1 MKTPVMKITIFE
13 NAAEFRRWLERNHPL
28 VEEFWV
34 GFYNQRSKKT
44 SIKYL
49 EAVDEALCFGWID
62 GLRQSV
68 NETTYRVRF
77 TPRKTRSNW
86 SAVNIRRAEELMK
99 LGRVTPPGLSAFKN
113 RTEKKS
119 YSYEMRPQQFEA
131 AHEKQFKKNKQAW
144 EFFRAEA
151 PWYQRTAT
159 YWVVSAKKEETRQ
172 KRLAILIADS
182 GAGRR
187 LASVTAKKAQ

>member
-1 MKTPVMKITIFE
+1 MRAKIFKRAT
-13 NAAEFRRWLERNHPL
+13 EFRTWLESHHAT

-34 GFYNQRSKKT
+34 GFYNQRSPKT

-77 TPRKTRSNW
+77 TPRKARSNW
-86 SAVNIRRAEELMK
+86 SAVNLWRAEELMK
-99 LGRVTPPGLSAFKN
+99 LGRLAPAGWLAFKN
-113 RTEKKS
+113 RPEKKS
-119 YSYEMRPQQFEA
+119 YSYEMRPQKFEA
-131 AHEKQFKKNKQAW
+131 AQEKRLKENQRAW
-144 EFFRAEA
+144 EFFRTQA

-172 KRLAILIADS
+172 KRLETLIADS
-182 GAGRR
+182 EAGRR
-187 LASVTAKKAQ
+187 LGLVTAKKSK